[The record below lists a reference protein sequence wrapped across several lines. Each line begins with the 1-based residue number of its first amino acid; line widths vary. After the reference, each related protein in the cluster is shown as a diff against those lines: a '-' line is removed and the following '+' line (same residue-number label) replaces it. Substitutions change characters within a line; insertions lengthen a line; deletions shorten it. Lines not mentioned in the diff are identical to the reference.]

1 MDVRVGSWR
10 RLSCRRIDT
19 FKLWRRLLRILW
31 TARRSNQPIL
41 KEINPDYSLERLML
55 KLQYFGHLM
64 PRANSMKKTLM
75 LGKIEGRKRRGRSR
89 MRWLDGITNSMR
101 MSVSKLQVIVK
112 DREALA
118 CCSPCS
124 CKESDMT
131 EQLNNQWSSGWVH
144 FPVQGRWAQPL
155 VWEDP
160 TCCRVTKP
168 MCCNYWVCTL

>member
-75 LGKIEGRKRRGRSR
+75 LGKIEGRKRRGQQRK
-89 MRWLDGITNSMR
+89 RWLDGITDSMD
-101 MSVSKLQVIVK
+101 MSLSKLLETGK
-112 DREALA
+112 DREAWHA
-118 CCSPCS
+118 AVR
-124 CKESDMT
+124 
-131 EQLNNQWSSGWVH
+131 G
-144 FPVQGRWAQPL
+144 
-155 VWEDP
+155 
-160 TCCRVTKP
+160 VTKSWTWLSDWTT
-168 MCCNYWVCTL
+168 MWLFKFKWINIKCNRNPFPQSY